1 MAAAAL
7 VTENFKFVSLF
18 FKSKDVMI
26 FNGLIAL
33 GTVASQTAYNV
44 FAFNC
49 PCSFGRNYRYG
60 LAAIGVP
67 ALALF
72 LIGIMMNNSTWD
84 IVSECRLRKCRKLSG
99 AAAFALLGTIV
110 GRAVVA
116 PLTWV
121 VISLLQGQAYTCAL
135 SEFVDPSTLE
145 DFPSDQASEVMAEFP
160 CPGTVPQ
167 QLEGFWPEIER
178 RLKYESQ
185 LIGWLLV
192 AGISVAVFLIM
203 CVKHCTSPLGYQ
215 QENYWSQ
222 YRSNEKTLFQR
233 TAAVHSRLLA
243 AENIKNFFGFVALEK
258 DEKEQLAEHQSVSP
272 ICSTNWNRVTGVYL
286 YREKNGLPLY
296 SRLNK
301 WATYNQENNVEAMDK
316 EMDAFC

>member
-1 MAAAAL
+1 MAATAL

-49 PCSFGRNYRYG
+49 PCSSGRNYRYG

-67 ALALF
+67 ALVLF
-72 LIGIMMNNSTWD
+72 LVGIMMNKSTWD
-84 IVSECRLRKCRKLSG
+84 VVSECRLRRCRKLSG
-99 AAAFALLGTIV
+99 AAGFALLGTII
-110 GRAVVA
+110 GQAVVA

-135 SEFVDPSTLE
+135 SEFVDPTTVE
-145 DFPSDQASEVMAEFP
+145 GFPSDKGSEVMAKLSCKGSVSEEL
-160 CPGTVPQ
+160 Q
-167 QLEGFWPEIER
+167 GFWAEIER
-178 RLKYESQ
+178 GLKYESQ
-185 LIGWLLV
+185 LLGWLLV
-192 AGISVAVFLIM
+192 AGLSLAVFLM
-203 CVKHCTSPLGYQ
+203 LCMKRCSSPLGYQ
-215 QENYWSQ
+215 QEDYWSQ
-222 YRSNEKTLFQR
+222 FRSQEKTLFQR
-233 TAAVHSRLLA
+233 TAAVHARLLA
-243 AENIKNFFGFVALEK
+243 AENIKSFFGFVVLDKE
-258 DEKEQLAEHQSVSP
+258 EKEQLAEHQSASP
-272 ICSTNWNRVTGVYL
+272 VCSTKWNRVTGVYL

-301 WATYNQENNVEAMDK
+301 WATYSLENNVEAMDK
-316 EMDAFC
+316 EMELFS